1 MKKISEQLLETLLDL
16 ERSRQRERKLRIES
30 EALLDG
36 LRSIT
41 DSQDTQALF
50 QALVRV
56 LHSVFDFEDA
66 FILQA
71 QTGAEMVPIASTS
84 KSIQGSTW
92 PTLAVFTRVL
102 AGRPAATFDVTQL
115 SEWAEQPA
123 SVLKNVKSALH
134 IGLHIGQH
142 VAILVVTHSSPRH
155 FGATQLKQAKRF
167 APLAS
172 QALLT
177 LDLQRAATQ
186 RDRFFQL
193 SMILMGIVGFDGH
206 FKQFNTAWGVIL
218 GYSEDE
224 IKNSSVFDFVHS
236 DGCEQ
241 FIATLAQ
248 LKGTREQRV
257 IEQQFRCRDGS
268 YRWLSCSLADYP
280 DEQLC
285 YIAARDVTDRI
296 MIEQRLAHDACH
308 DFLTGLF
315 NRASFME
322 RLNDAI
328 NYTVRQP
335 NYRFSVLYMDLDQF
349 KMVNDTLGHHVGD
362 ELLKQV
368 SQCLLNAVREV
379 DVVARIGGDE
389 FVILLTGVEEST
401 GADYVAQRVHK
412 LLSPLLMLHG
422 HEVRA
427 SMSIG
432 ISMSTTGYTDALS
445 MLRDADRAM
454 YAAKAKGKSQS
465 VVFHPRL
472 NTDK

>member
-1 MKKISEQLLETLLDL
+1 MKKISEQLFETLLDL
-16 ERSRQRERKLRIES
+16 ERSRQRERNLRIES
-30 EALLDG
+30 EALFDG

-56 LHSVFDFEDA
+56 LHCVFDFEDA

-71 QTGAEMVPIASTS
+71 QNDGNMVPNASTS

-92 PTLAVFTRVL
+92 PILAVFRRVL

-123 SVLKNVKSALH
+123 TILNGVKSALH

-142 VAILVVTHSSPRH
+142 EAILVVTHSCARH
-155 FGATQLKQAKRF
+155 FGATQIKQAKRF

-177 LDLQRAATQ
+177 LDLQRAVTE

-206 FKQFNTAWGVIL
+206 FKQFNTSWGVIL

-224 IKNSSVFDFVHS
+224 IKNSSVFDFVHP

-248 LKGTREQRV
+248 LKGTGEQRV

-296 MIEQRLAHDACH
+296 MIEQQLAHDACH

-322 RLNDAI
+322 RLNDSL
-328 NYTVRQP
+328 NYAVRQP
-335 NYRFSVLYMDLDQF
+335 NHRFSVLYMDLDRF
-349 KMVNDTLGHHVGD
+349 KMVNDTLGHNVGD
-362 ELLKQV
+362 ELLKEV
-368 SQCLLNAVREV
+368 SRCLLNAVREV

-389 FVILLTGVEEST
+389 FVILLTNDEDPATAE
-401 GADYVAQRVHK
+401 YVAQRVHK
-412 LLSPLLMLHG
+412 LLSLPLILHG
-422 HEVRA
+422 NEVKA
-427 SMSIG
+427 STSIG

-445 MLRDADRAM
+445 VLRDADRAM
-454 YAAKAKGKSQS
+454 YAAKAKGKSHT
-465 VVFHPRL
+465 VVFHPGL
-472 NTDK
+472 NVSE